1 MLMMMT
7 ITVVMMVM
15 MGMMG
20 KRTARSFTEVAALKM
35 HHPYKFEIQD
45 PRPQQIQCDLFF
57 SRTKKIQCDILFSG
71 PMSKCHISTYKQNSN
86 PRLNQL

>member
-15 MGMMG
+15 MVMMG

-35 HHPYKFEIQD
+35 HHPYKFT
-45 PRPQQIQCDLFF
+45 R
-57 SRTKKIQCDILFSG
+57 
-71 PMSKCHISTYKQNSN
+71 SKASTDSM
-86 PRLNQL
+86 

>member
-15 MGMMG
+15 MVMMG

-35 HHPYKFEIQD
+35 HHPYKFEIQGLN
-45 PRPQQIQCDLFF
+45 RFNVTF
-57 SRTKKIQCDILFSG
+57 SFLGRRRFNATFSSLVRCQSVTYQRTNKTRIPG
-71 PMSKCHISTYKQNSN
+71 
-86 PRLNQL
+86 